1 MMTSRAQSDRRMF
14 LRTAARWGLSAAGI
28 SATAGLVAWPAA
40 LSALAAAPD
49 RGSDTE
55 KSGSELVTPKT
66 AEAIKRGLD
75 FLVSRQHDDGSF
87 GSSGYGR
94 NVAVVSLAGMALI
107 ASGSTPGRGR
117 YGRQV
122 DRCIDFVLS
131 HTEESGFI
139 NVTSSSSHGPMYGHG
154 FATLFLAECYGMS
167 QRPEL
172 REKLTRA
179 VELIVN
185 TQSTDGGWRYQ
196 PIRYG
201 PKESDISVTVCEVMA
216 LRAAR
221 NAGLHVPRKVIDL
234 SVKYIKQSQN
244 EDGGFMYMLQ
254 GGPSAFPRTAAGIV
268 ALYSAGIYEGPEIEK
283 GLDYLTAQIP
293 RGDDLSR
300 ESHYFYGQY
309 YAVLAMWQ
317 AGGDLWSRWYPAV
330 RDALLKRQSDDG
342 SWIDSIG
349 VEYGTSM
356 ACIILQVPNNYLPIF
371 QR

>member
-1 MMTSRAQSDRRMF
+1 M
-14 LRTAARWGLSAAGI
+14 
-28 SATAGLVAWPAA
+28 
-40 LSALAAAPD
+40 
-49 RGSDTE
+49 
-55 KSGSELVTPKT
+55 
-66 AEAIKRGLD
+66 
-75 FLVSRQHDDGSF
+75 
-87 GSSGYGR
+87 
-94 NVAVVSLAGMALI
+94 
-107 ASGSTPGRGR
+107 
-117 YGRQV
+117 
-122 DRCIDFVLS
+122 
-131 HTEESGFI
+131 
-139 NVTSSSSHGPMYGHG
+139 
-154 FATLFLAECYGMS
+154 
-167 QRPEL
+167 
-172 REKLTRA
+172 
-179 VELIVN
+179 
-185 TQSTDGGWRYQ
+185 
-196 PIRYG
+196 
-201 PKESDISVTVCEVMA
+201 TVCEVMA

-254 GGPSAFPRTAAGIV
+254 GGPSISAHRRRHCGLLQRGFTKGPRSRRGSII
-268 ALYSAGIYEGPEIEK
+268 SRR
-283 GLDYLTAQIP
+283 QIS
-293 RGDDLSR
+293 RGDDLSH